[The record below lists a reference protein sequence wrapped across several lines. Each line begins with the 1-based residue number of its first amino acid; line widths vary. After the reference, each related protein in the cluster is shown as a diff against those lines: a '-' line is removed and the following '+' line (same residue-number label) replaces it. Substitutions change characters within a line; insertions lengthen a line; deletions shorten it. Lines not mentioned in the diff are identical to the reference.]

1 MLAILANAV
10 CDLQW
15 NCLSDYGD
23 CPASDR
29 YADRALILRR
39 TLERTP
45 MPITYDQAVAKLHEW
60 TDSPALRCHARAVE
74 AAMRLASHRYG
85 GER

>member
-1 MLAILANAV
+1 
-10 CDLQW
+10 
-15 NCLSDYGD
+15 
-23 CPASDR
+23 
-29 YADRALILRR
+29 
-39 TLERTP
+39 

-85 GER
+85 GGLDENPVGDHGAAARRRLRPMAR